1 MNKSFS
7 SEIGNYSLL
16 IFLGAV
22 WAASFVAIKFS
33 NIAFNPIEVGF
44 YRTLIGSI
52 FLFCVVKIRK
62 GSINIL
68 SSNTKTYS
76 LVGLLNASVPF
87 TLLPYGLLFLPSN
100 IGVIILSANPFLALI
115 LAHFFTIDE
124 KLSLRKVIGS
134 IIGFSGV
141 VFAVGVE
148 VFVSDLNSLIA
159 ALAIYIGASSYVI
172 SNLIIRRISDLP
184 SDMVTMNTL
193 FWGTVWL
200 MPLMLFY
207 GNFKNI
213 DFAWTPFLSLLY
225 LGIIP
230 TGFAF
235 SLRQVLIRNAGS
247 TFMMQVGY
255 IIPVFGVFYGWLLL
269 DEKIGYSLI
278 ISVIL
283 VMVGIGVSRIQVNK
297 KPEDN

>member
-1 MNKSFS
+1 MANKISNELS
-7 SEIGNYSLL
+7 NYFLL

-33 NIAFNPIEVGF
+33 NEMFNPIEVGF
-44 YRTLIGSI
+44 YRTAIGAL
-52 FLFCVVKIRK
+52 FLFCAVKLRK
-62 GSINIL
+62 GIVNI
-68 SSNTKTYS
+68 SNENTRIYC
-76 LVGLLNASVPF
+76 LIGLLNAAIPF
-87 TLLPYGLLFLPSN
+87 TLLPYGLISLPSN
-100 IGVIILSANPFLALI
+100 IGVIILSANPFLALV

-124 KLSLRKVIGS
+124 KLSLRKIIGS

-148 VFVSDLNSLIA
+148 ILVSDLNSLIA

-193 FWGTVWL
+193 FWGSVWL
-200 MPLMLFY
+200 IPLMIIY
-207 GNFKNI
+207 GNFHNL
-213 DFAWTPFLSLLY
+213 DFSWKPLIALIY

-230 TGFAF
+230 TGLAF
-235 SLRQVLIRNAGS
+235 SLRQILIRNAGS

-255 IIPVFGVFYGWLLL
+255 IIPIFGVFYGWLLL
-269 DEKIGYSLI
+269 GEEVGYSLI
-278 ISVIL
+278 ISVSL
-283 VMVGIGVSRIQVNK
+283 VIIGIGISRIRVTK
-297 KPEDN
+297 KN

>member
-1 MNKSFS
+1 MANKISNELS
-7 SEIGNYSLL
+7 NYFLL

-33 NIAFNPIEVGF
+33 NEMFNPIEVGF
-44 YRTLIGSI
+44 YRTAIGTL
-52 FLFCVVKIRK
+52 FLFCAVKLRK
-62 GSINIL
+62 GIVNI
-68 SSNTKTYS
+68 SNENTRIYC
-76 LVGLLNASVPF
+76 LIGLLNAAIPF
-87 TLLPYGLLFLPSN
+87 TLLPYGLISLPSN
-100 IGVIILSANPFLALI
+100 IGVIILSANPFLALV

-124 KLSLRKVIGS
+124 KLSLRKIIGS

-148 VFVSDLNSLIA
+148 ILVSDLNSLIA

-193 FWGTVWL
+193 FWGSVWL
-200 MPLMLFY
+200 IPLMIIY
-207 GNFKNI
+207 GNFHNL
-213 DFAWTPFLSLLY
+213 DFSWKPLIALIY

-230 TGFAF
+230 TGLAF
-235 SLRQVLIRNAGS
+235 SLRQILIRNAGS

-255 IIPVFGVFYGWLLL
+255 IIPIFGVFYGWLLL
-269 DEKIGYSLI
+269 GEEVGYSLI
-278 ISVIL
+278 ISVSL
-283 VMVGIGVSRIQVNK
+283 VIIGIGISRIRVTK
-297 KPEDN
+297 KN

>member
-1 MNKSFS
+1 MSKSFS
-7 SEIGNYSLL
+7 SEFNNYSLL
-16 IFLGAV
+16 VFLGAV

-33 NIAFNPIEVGF
+33 NEIFNPIEVGF
-44 YRTLIGSI
+44 YRTFIGSL
-52 FLFCVVKIRK
+52 FLFCAVKLRK
-62 GSINIL
+62 GSINLI
-68 SSNTKTYS
+68 SKNTKTYS

-87 TLLPYGLLFLPSN
+87 TLLPYGLISLPSN
-100 IGVIILSANPFLALI
+100 IGVIILSANPFLALV
-115 LAHFFTIDE
+115 LAHYFTIDE

-141 VFAVGVE
+141 IFAVGVE
-148 VFVSDLNSLIA
+148 VFISDLDSLIA

-172 SNLIIRRISDLP
+172 SNLIIRKISNLP

-193 FWGTVWL
+193 FWGTIWL
-200 MPLMLFY
+200 IPLMLVF
-207 GNFKNI
+207 GNFENI
-213 DFAWTPFLSLLY
+213 EFKWIPFLALLY

-269 DEKIGYSLI
+269 GEKVGYSLL
-278 ISVIL
+278 ISVAL
-283 VMVGIGVSRIQVNK
+283 VITGISISRIQVNK
-297 KPEDN
+297 KT